1 MYGRADDMS
10 QQTPV
15 GQPRGLSPLFFT
27 EMWERFSFYGMR
39 AFFATF
45 MEAPLIAGGLGYDA
59 AQSGAVL
66 AMYLSTVY
74 LMSLPGG
81 WIADKYLGQRRAV
94 FLGGVIIMIGHILLA
109 VPSTPIFYLGLV
121 ALVIGT
127 GFLKPNV
134 STMVGQ
140 LYSKKDPRRDGG
152 FSIFYMGINVGAFVS
167 PIICGYLA
175 QSASFKEVLVSRGI
189 DPAHSWHFGFGAAAI
204 GMFLGLIIFHFG
216 TRALQGVG
224 DPPATPGELE
234 RRKNLRTLKAIA
246 AAIVAGPAAMTLIHY
261 SGLWTLNQQRI
272 ANVFGVAL
280 LGIFLGT
287 FALLYKKAQPTERK
301 GVVAMF
307 TLALGCIAFFALFEQ
322 AAGTMNAFA
331 NKRTDN
337 VAFGK
342 AFPSAWYQSVN
353 SVFIILLSPLF
364 AWFFTKVAARRLPF
378 NDIKK
383 FGVSLIF
390 MGLAFIFMLPAARS
404 TGLVSP
410 LYLVFFYFMSTMGEL
425 FLSPVGLSSMSKLA
439 PRAAGGLVMG
449 VWFMST
455 ANGDYIAG
463 RVHGLTGDVQLDS
476 LFLWLSLAVFG
487 VAALMFAAGSYFTR
501 VVPLESLMR
510 GDDKDEEL
518 AADQGNNQAAD
529 ARIVDDGG
537 VPKAHVVKDGARP
550 AGALASSAVSGEAVA
565 GFATAVAL
573 WPVVLSDPGL
583 GGIITIVLGPS
594 AVILGIRG
602 LLDANKHGIGG
613 RGYALAAFPI
623 TALAALYALINAL
636 M

>member
-1 MYGRADDMS
+1 MS
-10 QQTPV
+10 NATPV

-45 MEAPLIAGGLGYDA
+45 MEAPLIAGGLGYDK

-94 FLGGVIIMIGHILLA
+94 FVGGVIIMIGHVLLA
-109 VPSTPIFYLGLV
+109 MPSTTIFYLGLV
-121 ALVIGT
+121 CLVIGT

-175 QSASFKEVLVSRGI
+175 QSETFKLFLVEQGI
-189 DPAHSWHFGFGAAAI
+189 NPTHSWHFGFGAAAI
-204 GMFLGLIIFHFG
+204 GMALGLVIFHFG
-216 TRALQGVG
+216 TRALAGVG
-224 DPPATPGELE
+224 DPPVTTDEAE
-234 RRKNLRTLKAIA
+234 RRKNFRTLMLILA
-246 AAIVAGPAAMTLIHY
+246 AVAAGPILLSIVHF
-261 SGLWTLNQQRI
+261 SGLYSLNQQRI
-272 ANVFGVAL
+272 ANVFGVVL

-287 FALLYKKAQPTERK
+287 FRFLYMKAEARERK
-301 GVVAMF
+301 GVAAMF
-307 TLALGCIAFFALFEQ
+307 VLSLGCVAFFALFEQ

-331 NKRTDN
+331 NERTNN
-337 VAFGK
+337 VAFGA
-342 AFPSAWYQSVN
+342 AFPASWYQSVN

-364 AWFFTKVAARRLPF
+364 AWFFTKVAAKRLPF

-383 FGVSLIF
+383 FGVSLVF
-390 MGLAFIFMLPAARS
+390 MGLAFVFMLPATKS
-404 TGLVSP
+404 TTLVSP
-410 LYLVFFYFMSTMGEL
+410 LFLVMFYFMSTVAEL

-449 VWFMST
+449 VWFMAT

-463 RVHGLTGDVQLDS
+463 RVHGLTGDVQLGA
-476 LFLWLSLAVFG
+476 LFLWLSIAVFA
-487 VAALMFAAGSYFTR
+487 VAAVMFAAGIYFTR

-510 GDDKDEEL
+510 GEDDKD
-518 AADQGNNQAAD
+518 AAPGGAGLPEARVVTDGTDDEAA
-529 ARIVDDGG
+529 
-537 VPKAHVVKDGARP
+537 P
-550 AGALASSAVSGEAVA
+550 AQDPQKVVSGEAIA

-573 WPVVLSDPGL
+573 WPVVLSEPSL
-583 GGIITIVLGPS
+583 GAVILIVLGPS
-594 AVILGIRG
+594 ALFLGVRG
-602 LLDANKHGIGG
+602 ILDAKRHRVGG
-613 RGYALAAFPI
+613 MGYAIATFPI
-623 TALAALYALINAL
+623 VGAAALYAIVKVLL
-636 M
+636 